1 MVVVCILIIYFS
13 QNLFRMLWSLVE
25 LPEKMRFGSA
35 NKIQLADVERDYC
48 NSYCWSYTGDS
59 LESY

>member
-1 MVVVCILIIYFS
+1 MVVACILIIYSS
-13 QNLFRMLWSLVE
+13 QNLFRTLWSLVE
-25 LPEKMRFGSA
+25 LPEKMRFGLVD
-35 NKIQLADVERDYC
+35 KIQLADVERDYC